1 VHKLELTNITK
12 RYRGA
17 TVVDNLSITVQ
28 SGRVTGFLGPNGA
41 GKSTTMKILLGL
53 VSPDKGE
60 ALIGG
65 RRYRDFDKPTRMV
78 GAILESDAFH
88 PGRSGRNH
96 LLILADAAGI
106 LHERIEDLLRLVE
119 LEDAADRK
127 VGGYSLGMRQRLGI
141 AVALLGDPPILVLDE
156 PGNGLD
162 PAGMRWLRDLLK
174 TRAASG
180 NTIFV
185 SSHLL
190 AEMEHLADDL
200 IVIQKGRLVRTG
212 TIAELLTAASSVSV
226 RTPSAADLIAV
237 LEAAGGVIKVQDE
250 ESFLVRNLLAAEIGA
265 RALSAGIE
273 LHELAA
279 KSSSLEELFLTWT
292 GSTHPQL
299 SEHMIK
305 EGAMV

>member
-1 VHKLELTNITK
+1 
-12 RYRGA
+12 
-17 TVVDNLSITVQ
+17 
-28 SGRVTGFLGPNGA
+28 
-41 GKSTTMKILLGL
+41 
-53 VSPDKGE
+53 
-60 ALIGG
+60 
-65 RRYRDFDKPTRMV
+65 
-78 GAILESDAFH
+78 
-88 PGRSGRNH
+88 
-96 LLILADAAGI
+96 
-106 LHERIEDLLRLVE
+106 
-119 LEDAADRK
+119 
-127 VGGYSLGMRQRLGI
+127 
-141 AVALLGDPPILVLDE
+141 
-156 PGNGLD
+156 
-162 PAGMRWLRDLLK
+162 
-174 TRAASG
+174 
-180 NTIFV
+180 
-185 SSHLL
+185 
-190 AEMEHLADDL
+190 MEHLADDL